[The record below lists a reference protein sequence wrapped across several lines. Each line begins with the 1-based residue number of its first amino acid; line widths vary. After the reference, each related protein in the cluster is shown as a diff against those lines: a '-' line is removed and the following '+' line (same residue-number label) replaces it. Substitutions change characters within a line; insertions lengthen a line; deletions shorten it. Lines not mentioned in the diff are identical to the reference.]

1 MIGDQDLDFGFGQI
15 IRQGLVNGL
24 QQVPEEVG
32 GTVDGALTAILEV
45 WNDDRGDR
53 RQ

>member
-1 MIGDQDLDFGFGQI
+1 MIRDQDLDLE
-15 IRQGLVNGL
+15 IRRVVRERLVNRL

-32 GTVDGALTAILEV
+32 GAVDGTFPAILEV
-45 WNDDRGDR
+45 WNDDRGDG